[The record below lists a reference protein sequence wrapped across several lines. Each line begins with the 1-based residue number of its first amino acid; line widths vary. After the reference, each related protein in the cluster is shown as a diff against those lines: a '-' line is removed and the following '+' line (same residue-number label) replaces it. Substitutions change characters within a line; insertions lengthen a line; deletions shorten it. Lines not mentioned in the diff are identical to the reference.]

1 MSADVKL
8 NDLGFAAAVKR
19 THDLHGKGVKVGYQ
33 VGKNKAKSSDGKTV
47 DALDIAIWSEYG
59 TRTAP
64 ARPFLHQTA
73 TKNKTTVGT
82 AMSRIAA
89 AVQAGTGRTTD
100 SLLGELGE
108 FYVALIRRE
117 IASGDFAANAPST
130 VKRKKSS
137 KPLVDTGRVLSPAV
151 RWEIER

>member
-1 MSADVKL
+1 MSVDVKL
-8 NDLGFAAAVKR
+8 KDLGFAAAVKR
-19 THDLHGKGVKVGYQ
+19 THELHGKGVKVGYQ
-33 VGKNKAKSSDGKTV
+33 VGKNSTKGDDGKTIDV
-47 DALDIAIWSEYG
+47 MDIAIWNEYG

-64 ARPFLHQTA
+64 PRPFMAQTA
-73 TKNKTTVGT
+73 SKNKPAVGI
-82 AMSRIAA
+82 AMSRVAE
-89 AVQAGTGRTTD
+89 AVKLGARTPD

-117 IASGDFAANAPST
+117 IASGDFVANAEYT
-130 VKRKKSS
+130 KKRKKST